1 MKIFFRNFKVSQ
13 YERIILKITAEVQLH
28 LTLSAL
34 TPDYQTVKVPKVG
47 TKRRSLL
54 IWFEEA
60 SFSIM
65 TDVRHARRLRLVF

>member
-34 TPDYQTVKVPKVG
+34 TPDYQMVKVPIVG
-47 TKRRSLL
+47 TQK
-54 IWFEEA
+54 
-60 SFSIM
+60 
-65 TDVRHARRLRLVF
+65 TKPPHLV

>member
-34 TPDYQTVKVPKVG
+34 TPDYQMVKVPKVG
-47 TKRRSLL
+47 TQKTKPPHL
-54 IWFEEA
+54 A
-60 SFSIM
+60 
-65 TDVRHARRLRLVF
+65 